1 MMKYQEVKD
10 MLYSN
15 HRIFM
20 IILLIM
26 GALLA
31 SCGYDDFVE
40 NEFEYT
46 AVYLPKAEIARTFI
60 MDEGMRIGVGIV
72 LGGRLS
78 NDRDVEVTFSL
89 DPAATAEAGYT
100 VLPESH
106 YRLEGTD
113 GQPAG
118 NTIIIPAGKVQGFVY
133 IKADSA
139 TFLSDPA
146 SLGHNYALSF
156 RLEEVIG
163 ADSILADLT
172 TATISFSYIN
182 QLFGNYVQHGRID
195 RTENGDPLEPVTYP
209 AGIDD
214 IIELTMYAPDT
225 LIVNGIGESRQ
236 SGDKMKIAIGADDAI
251 DIFSFPGATPVT
263 NDGGSRFDR
272 TARKVILN
280 YTFEVNDIMH
290 TARDTLD
297 FRNRVVD
304 GVNQFNL

>member
-1 MMKYQEVKD
+1 
-10 MLYSN
+10 MLYN
-15 HRIFM
+15 NQRMFT
-20 IILLIM
+20 IILLAM

-60 MDEGMRIGVGIV
+60 MDEGMKIGVGVV

-89 DPAATAEAGYT
+89 DSTATVDAGYA

-106 YRLEGTD
+106 YRLEGPD
-113 GQPAG
+113 GQPVS
-118 NTIIIPAGKVQGFVY
+118 NTIIVPAGKVQGFVY

-139 TFLSDPA
+139 IFLSDPVA
-146 SLGHNYALSF
+146 LGHNYALSF
-156 RLEEVIG
+156 QLEEVIG

-172 TATISFSYIN
+172 TTTISFSYIN
-182 QLFGNYVQHGRID
+182 QLFGNYVQRGRIT
-195 RTENGDPLEPVTYP
+195 RMEKGDPVEPVIYP
-209 AGIDD
+209 GGIDD
-214 IIELTMYAPDT
+214 VIALTMHAPDT
-225 LIVNGIGESRQ
+225 LIVEGIGESRQ
-236 SGDKMKIAIGADDAI
+236 SGDKMKIAIGDDNTI
-251 DIFSFPGATPVT
+251 DIISFPGATPVT
-263 NDGGSRFDR
+263 DDGGSRVNR
-272 TARKVILN
+272 MAREVILN
-280 YTFEVNDIMH
+280 YTFEVNDIIH